1 MNKEYM
7 RFLVSELIF
16 IKDETT
22 MHLIPKTEA
31 EYNDIF
37 ADLEDIVDEL
47 NLNIRIIRRKLVLL
61 KEHDMTYINNKV
73 EKEFAGEIEENN
85 LKKKKRIFSYPFSD
99 ISIEIKSACEDLYR
113 SLISKYSPEFY
124 DYPLENFQKIKDAFY
139 SYDYVSLKDM
149 DSEKTNL
156 KLKITSKELSDLRDK
171 LEIEIA
177 GYYKSFPLNKI
188 SLLADDE
195 AVLYNLEKLENIYN
209 DYSNLYGSLEENLN
223 LSIAKTLTY

>member
-1 MNKEYM
+1 
-7 RFLVSELIF
+7 
-16 IKDETT
+16 
-22 MHLIPKTEA
+22 
-31 EYNDIF
+31 
-37 ADLEDIVDEL
+37 
-47 NLNIRIIRRKLVLL
+47 
-61 KEHDMTYINNKV
+61 
-73 EKEFAGEIEENN
+73 
-85 LKKKKRIFSYPFSD
+85 
-99 ISIEIKSACEDLYR
+99 
-113 SLISKYSPEFY
+113 
-124 DYPLENFQKIKDAFY
+124 
-139 SYDYVSLKDM
+139 M

-156 KLKITSKELSDLRDK
+156 KLKITSKELSDLRDE